1 MRTFVDSLNKSLA
14 DTSARSSGVAD
25 RRLTTSRSAPTLR
38 YSPTYSGELKP
49 FVGVGVAAHVI
60 NAEGKLI
67 KGTFVERSLDDI
79 AFGVYGTAGIAI
91 RISRSVGVEGLVR
104 GDLVGGLR
112 SVQARAGGT
121 YYFGHIRGM

>member
-1 MRTFVDSLNKSLA
+1 M
-14 DTSARSSGVAD
+14 
-25 RRLTTSRSAPTLR
+25 
-38 YSPTYSGELKP
+38 
-49 FVGVGVAAHVI
+49 I

-79 AFGVYGTAGIAI
+79 AFGVYGTAGVAI
-91 RISRSVGVEGLVR
+91 RLLALRWAWRASAR

-121 YYFGHIRGM
+121 YYFGRIRGM